1 MIRYW
6 KQSLAALA
14 LLMGCGGATPNVGP
28 AELDRS
34 VAHYYPLAT
43 GNAWAYDVTDGDR
56 ERGFMP
62 VTVQAASAGRYEL
75 LMAGT
80 EVTYRRRDDGLFDER
95 NGVYVLREPLE
106 VGTTWE
112 ARGQRQAEIVD
123 IEARVETP
131 AGTFE
136 HCVQVAERGEGD
148 TSVDN
153 YFCPGIGI
161 ARVRIEVR
169 TQLRQQTVINDA
181 VLRTMPIL
189 Q

>member
-1 MIRYW
+1 MIRDW

-14 LLMGCGGATPNVGP
+14 LLMGCGGATPNVQSP
-28 AELDRS
+28 ELDRS
-34 VAHYYPLAT
+34 VGNYFPLAE

-62 VTVQAASAGRYEL
+62 VTVRAASAGHFEV

-123 IEARVETP
+123 IEAQVETP
-131 AGTFE
+131 AGIFE
-136 HCVQVAERGEGD
+136 HCVHVAERGAGD
-148 TSVDN
+148 TRVDN

-161 ARVRIEVR
+161 ARVLIEVR
-169 TQLRQQTVINDA
+169 TPLRQQTVVNDA

-189 Q
+189 N